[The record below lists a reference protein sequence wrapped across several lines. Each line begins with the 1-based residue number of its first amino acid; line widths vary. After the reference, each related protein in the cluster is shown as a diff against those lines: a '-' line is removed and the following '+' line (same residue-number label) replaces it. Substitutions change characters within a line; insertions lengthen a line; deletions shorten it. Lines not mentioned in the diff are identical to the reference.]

1 MLMYTKKSLLLTKW
15 PVQGFICRQ
24 NLLQERKFCKYCF
37 TEQVLKITSSSILP
51 VFLYNLFTNYEK
63 LKVVLHFRSA

>member
-24 NLLQERKFCKYCF
+24 NLLEKRKLCKHF
-37 TEQVLKITSSSILP
+37 VTEQVLKITSSSILP

>member
-24 NLLQERKFCKYCF
+24 NLLQEKKLCKHF
-37 TEQVLKITSSSILP
+37 VTEQVLKITSSSILP